1 MAFSPIE
8 AATTAQIGGFG
19 ILFQAKLIQLTI
31 SFHHAKVGDIETVA
45 RHETCAIVNPDMT
58 TTQTLIE
65 DWFAT
70 YVRDCG
76 AVAGTIHIRQ
86 GQGLALVAA
95 VNIPP
100 LVQDVVRWVPWGKGM
115 AGLALETGEPIQTC
129 NLKEDDS
136 GRVKPGARAVA
147 AQAAVA
153 LPLKND
159 QGAVFAV
166 LGVAFN
172 EEREIKQPEIDRL
185 LASASRIPVT
195 QQPILE
201 L

>member
-1 MAFSPIE
+1 M
-8 AATTAQIGGFG
+8 
-19 ILFQAKLIQLTI
+19 TI
-31 SFHHAKVGDIETVA
+31 SSHHAKVVGIETVA
-45 RHETCAIVNPDMT
+45 GPGIQAIVDPDMT
-58 TTQTLIE
+58 TTQIPIE
-65 DWFAT
+65 DWFAN
-70 YVRDCG
+70 YVRECG
-76 AVAGTIHIRQ
+76 AVAGTIHVRQ
-86 GQGLALVAA
+86 GQGLALAAA

-100 LVQDVVRWVPWGKGM
+100 PVQDVVRWVPWGKGM

-129 NLKEDDS
+129 NLKEDES

-159 QGAVFAV
+159 RGEVYAV

-172 EEREIKQPEIDRL
+172 EEREIQQPEIDRL
-185 LASASRIPVT
+185 LASASGIPVAK
-195 QQPILE
+195 QPVLD

>member
-1 MAFSPIE
+1 
-8 AATTAQIGGFG
+8 
-19 ILFQAKLIQLTI
+19 
-31 SFHHAKVGDIETVA
+31 
-45 RHETCAIVNPDMT
+45 MT
-58 TTQTLIE
+58 TTQTPIE

-70 YVRDCG
+70 YVHDCG
-76 AVAGTIHIRQ
+76 AVAGTIHLRQ
-86 GQGLALVAA
+86 GHGLALVAA

-100 LVQDVVRWVPWGKGM
+100 PVQDVVRWVPWGKGM

-129 NLKEDDS
+129 NLKEDES
-136 GRVKPGARAVA
+136 GQVRPGARAVA

-159 QGAVFAV
+159 RGVMYAV
-166 LGVAFN
+166 LGVAFS

-185 LASASRIPVT
+185 LTSASNIPVE